1 MKYLW
6 NFCEIFVKFAKI
18 LQKFRKN
25 FAENHVKSLLYRIYS
40 LSVPSHSFPQRS
52 CFSFVEY
59 RIRVI
64 AAPGFYFSIWVF
76 GWGLIQKI
84 PQKVDFLSKKWG
96 CIQEKPQKLD
106 FSHYL
111 GLNSRVGLQWR
122 GYGNR
127 CIFWRNTQKWRMI
140 AYFVLLCSIV
150 NLRLQ
155 KHLKSKSSS

>member
-1 MKYLW
+1 MDFFIRFTREKTPQNNFSSQNFSVENNYLLL
-6 NFCEIFVKFAKI
+6 VPYGGS
-18 LQKFRKN
+18 
-25 FAENHVKSLLYRIYS
+25 SL
-40 LSVPSHSFPQRS
+40 V
-52 CFSFVEY
+52 VY

-111 GLNSRVGLQWR
+111 GLNSRVGLQ
-122 GYGNR
+122 
-127 CIFWRNTQKWRMI
+127 
-140 AYFVLLCSIV
+140 
-150 NLRLQ
+150 
-155 KHLKSKSSS
+155 